1 MGVRPEGLE
10 GPAIGREGTGIE
22 TIGRRKTWEVLRERI
37 SLEYLRTKEAGG
49 PQTSKR
55 GGKWTWVML
64 GLQSSGQDTW
74 ILLQVR

>member
-22 TIGRRKTWEVLRERI
+22 TIGRRKIWEVLRERI

-49 PQTSKR
+49 TQTSNR
-55 GGKWTWVML
+55 GGK
-64 GLQSSGQDTW
+64 
-74 ILLQVR
+74 